1 MAETIKPSSSRKHLA
16 ASLRLVRGPLARQQ
30 RQHARLSECAI
41 AQSTALGCQITLKWT
56 AATSMSTPSVC
67 HDAAI
72 HVAHHTVEH
81 RAGRGGD
88 GGRGAEKKE
97 IQRERE
103 WSQRGGQSFQLYMW
117 RTCSFY
123 LVLQPRLEKI
133 KCINMLLGDTIP
145 QPSLNTLDK
154 HPRHLS
160 LT

>member
-1 MAETIKPSSSRKHLA
+1 MPSSLRKHLA
-16 ASLRLVRGPLARQQ
+16 ESLRRVRGPLARQQ
-30 RQHARLSECAI
+30 RQHARLSECAT

-72 HVAHHTVEH
+72 HVAHHTLEH

-88 GGRGAEKKE
+88 RGRGAEKRE
-97 IQRERE
+97 IE
-103 WSQRGGQSFQLYMW
+103 SACICGGFVPFIW
-117 RTCSFY
+117 
-123 LVLQPRLEKI
+123 PRLENI
-133 KCINMLLGDTIP
+133 KCINMLLGDKIP
-145 QPSLNTLDK
+145 QPSLTTLDK